1 MQSSADSLQTIS
13 LATRPDTTETQRL
26 IGEDEEKIIIKKIC
40 VGAILLIIVSGI
52 IVSLFVIK
60 S

>member
-1 MQSSADSLQTIS
+1 MQSSADSLRSVS
-13 LATRPDTTETQRL
+13 LNTNPVSNETQRL
-26 IGEDEEKIIIKKIC
+26 TGDDEEIIIKKIC